1 LKVKSGEGCL
11 DSLAAHMYLP
21 ERTYYDAIFRASV
34 VLAHEGTWAMLFRFV
49 DEYNYYAFQVVT

>member
-1 LKVKSGEGCL
+1 
-11 DSLAAHMYLP
+11 MYLP